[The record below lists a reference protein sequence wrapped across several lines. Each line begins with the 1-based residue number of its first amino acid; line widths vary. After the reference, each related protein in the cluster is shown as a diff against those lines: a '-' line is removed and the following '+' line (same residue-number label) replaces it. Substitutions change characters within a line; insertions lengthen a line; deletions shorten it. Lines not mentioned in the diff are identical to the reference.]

1 MTTSTVC
8 TDAKDKTAQRIVA
21 APQAATA
28 SEWNECGGWSAVSA
42 EPRKACFLRKQKC
55 AQNKNSKIARIET
68 VTKAKS
74 VDKVIEELKAREIKN
89 QDSSLI
95 KIESFLCDLE
105 KKLSKE
111 GENTLSKQKK
121 TI

>member
-1 MTTSTVC
+1 MT
-8 TDAKDKTAQRIVA
+8 DREIRQKRNAQRIA
-21 APQAATA
+21 APAKQ
-28 SEWNECGGWSAVSA
+28 SRSYQRRD
-42 EPRKACFLRKQKC
+42 EPRLDGEVRKACFLRKQKC

-111 GENTLSKQKK
+111 WENTLSKQKK

>member
-1 MTTSTVC
+1 M
-8 TDAKDKTAQRIVA
+8 
-21 APQAATA
+21 
-28 SEWNECGGWSAVSA
+28 
-42 EPRKACFLRKQKC
+42 RKACFLRKQKC
-55 AQNKNSKIARIET
+55 VQNKNSKIARIET

-105 KKLSKE
+105 KYLSKE

>member
-1 MTTSTVC
+1 MTDREIQQMRS
-8 TDAKDKTAQRIVA
+8 AQRIVA
-21 APQAATA
+21 TPQAFRR
-28 SEWNECGGWSAVSA
+28 NEAKAKW
-42 EPRKACFLRKQKC
+42 RKACFLRKQKC

-89 QDSSLI
+89 QDSLLI

-105 KKLSKE
+105 KYLSKE

>member
-1 MTTSTVC
+1 MVF
-8 TDAKDKTAQRIVA
+8 TDTIDKNLLAQRIVA
-21 APQAATA
+21 TPQAFRR
-28 SEWNECGGWSAVSA
+28 NEAKAKW
-42 EPRKACFLRKQKC
+42 RKACFLRKQKC

-95 KIESFLCDLE
+95 KIESFLYSVQSE
-105 KKLSKE
+105 F
-111 GENTLSKQKK
+111 
-121 TI
+121 